1 MARWLKEGI
10 DPDIKQKADAQV
22 RKTVEDILEDID
34 ARGDAAV
41 RDLSEKFDKWSP
53 ESYRLSR
60 DEIDAC
66 YKELDAQAISDI
78 RFAQEQVRN
87 FAHLPR
93 IMARNDELARFQLPA
108 HEMTP
113 SWAAKISSQPILAR
127 RRRRSNCSSS

>member
-34 ARGDAAV
+34 TRGDAAV
-41 RDLSEKFDKWSP
+41 RDLSSKFDNWSP

-66 YKELDAQAISDI
+66 YKELDEKAISDI

-87 FAHLPR
+87 FAQ
-93 IMARNDELARFQLPA
+93 NQ
-108 HEMTP
+108 
-113 SWAAKISSQPILAR
+113 
-127 RRRRSNCSSS
+127 

>member
-66 YKELDAQAISDI
+66 YKELDEQAISDI
-78 RFAQEQVRN
+78 RFAQGHSPTVEFDSTAVDTRVI
-87 FAHLPR
+87 FYAMR
-93 IMARNDELARFQLPA
+93 DEVEFSSIAEAIVKRLGDRWP
-108 HEMTP
+108 
-113 SWAAKISSQPILAR
+113 ISVDEYDKT
-127 RRRRSNCSSS
+127 